1 MSLAE
6 HQHDSPK
13 SVAREVQADASPA
26 PPSQSAS
33 HDVEGGKNND
43 TTESSFTPKEKWFL
57 VGLASFAALFR

>member
-13 SVAREVQADASPA
+13 SVAREVPADANSEPL
-26 PPSQSAS
+26 SQSAS
-33 HDVEGGKNND
+33 HDVESGKNDD